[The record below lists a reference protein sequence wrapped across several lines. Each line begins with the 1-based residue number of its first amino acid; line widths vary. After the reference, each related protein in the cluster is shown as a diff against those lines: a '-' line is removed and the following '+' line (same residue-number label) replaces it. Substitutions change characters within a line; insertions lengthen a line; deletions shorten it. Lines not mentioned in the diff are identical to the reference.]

1 MPLVVDVPSV
11 RGRELNVRVD
21 QGPSEAALEVRL
33 DCAVSGAC
41 VNSNQISEGADATV
55 PSAAGNE
62 ASSSKW
68 KADAMK
74 AV

>member
-33 DCAVSGAC
+33 D
-41 VNSNQISEGADATV
+41 E
-55 PSAAGNE
+55 
-62 ASSSKW
+62 
-68 KADAMK
+68 
-74 AV
+74 